1 MCSIPVKHYFRQM
14 SHTISNSHAADNGPS
29 ASKIQ
34 EGDET
39 EWNETMDKTMKLEL
53 DGMEQRLNNAS
64 SKEQDAF

>member
-1 MCSIPVKHYFRQM
+1 M

-39 EWNETMDKTMKLEL
+39 EWNETMDKTMELEL
-53 DGMEQRLNNAS
+53 DGMEQGLNNGS

>member
-1 MCSIPVKHYFRQM
+1 MCSILVKHYFRQM
-14 SHTISNSHAADNGPS
+14 SYTISNSHAADNGPS

-39 EWNETMDKTMKLEL
+39 EWNETMDKTMELEL
-53 DGMEQRLNNAS
+53 DGMEQGLNNGS